1 MAAMQAC
8 LRERELPTSLSKAVG
23 TMFREIRF
31 YDDYTDAVTAPWWLF
46 CLLGLN
52 FILLGVLIVIFP
64 ELLAYLAEAF
74 LLFNGLVLLLVGWKF
89 RRFKKLYRGW
99 RETLWQP

>member
-1 MAAMQAC
+1 
-8 LRERELPTSLSKAVG
+8 
-23 TMFREIRF
+23 MFREIRF

-64 ELLAYLAEAF
+64 ELLAYLAAAF
-74 LLFNGLVLLLVGWKF
+74 LLCNGLVLLLVGWKF

-99 RETLWQP
+99 RETQWQP